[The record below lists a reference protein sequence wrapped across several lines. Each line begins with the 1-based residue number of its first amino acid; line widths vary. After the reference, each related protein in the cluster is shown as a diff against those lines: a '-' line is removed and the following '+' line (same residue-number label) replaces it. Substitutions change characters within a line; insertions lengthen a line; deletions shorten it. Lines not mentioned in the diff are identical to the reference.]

1 MTKRLSVVLSS
12 LILVSLSFTPAI
24 SQTSVESEV
33 ERRLREG
40 KEKVNVRLVDG
51 TRLKGRISSAGDQTF
66 TLLEEKT
73 GQSTTV
79 PYDRVAEVKGTGM
92 SSGKKIGIIAAVG
105 GAVTALILYV
115 AFQRAIRN
123 N

>member
-1 MTKRLSVVLSS
+1 
-12 LILVSLSFTPAI
+12 
-24 SQTSVESEV
+24 
-33 ERRLREG
+33 
-40 KEKVNVRLVDG
+40 
-51 TRLKGRISSAGDQTF
+51 
-66 TLLEEKT
+66 
-73 GQSTTV
+73 
-79 PYDRVAEVKGTGM
+79 VKGIEM